1 MVWKKCI
8 RTLEL
13 YKKFSHTMTFFCS
26 YEKAK
31 IHVNNPYVNNIRS
44 LLEIKIFKKLN
55 FEDIGLS
62 SVLFFMDSKRHLKVV
77 ENR

>member
-31 IHVNNPYVNNIRS
+31 IHVNNPYVNNMLIIS
-44 LLEIKIFKKLN
+44 DLCWKSKYIKI
-55 FEDIGLS
+55 
-62 SVLFFMDSKRHLKVV
+62 
-77 ENR
+77 